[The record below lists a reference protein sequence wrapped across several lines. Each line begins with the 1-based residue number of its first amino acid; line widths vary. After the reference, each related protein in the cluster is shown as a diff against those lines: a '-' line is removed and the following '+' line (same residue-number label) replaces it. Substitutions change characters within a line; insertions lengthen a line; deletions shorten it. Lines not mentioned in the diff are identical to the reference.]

1 MILNIV
7 SIWLMKMLEL
17 AIYLTIFIILL
28 TYVLPSLKI
37 GAESLIYDN
46 FINVDDYS
54 INWSML
60 RINNLKVIL
69 KFSNNMRL
77 CYM

>member
-1 MILNIV
+1 
-7 SIWLMKMLEL
+7 MKMLEL